1 MTRLGKN
8 SPSVRSAVADLQNF
22 RLPDGIAQFHA
33 PDYFSRGEAGSR
45 DWGKTRLG
53 KNFLTVR
60 LVGRTADL

>member
-33 PDYFSRGEAGSR
+33 PDYFSRGEAGV
-45 DWGKTRLG
+45 KRLRG
-53 KNFLTVR
+53 E
-60 LVGRTADL
+60 